1 MTTVATADPRQRQS
15 QGSRVLAWTVVV
27 AGSALP
33 LIVWHELTSA
43 ATLWPALVQVALL
56 AATLIAAPRVS
67 RLRPLQPVLQW
78 MLAIAAGWHLVFGV
92 LDALPLWDTWQHS
105 VPWVVR
111 GAVVQALVFIPTLL
125 LIGLG
130 VGRRSRG
137 ELRLTWRG
145 GSAIANPDLISLG
158 RRTRWTVLGPVW
170 AALISV
176 GTLTAMLFALP
187 PGPDALGTLLPALPI
202 VVLLAA
208 TNTFNEEFQFRNVP
222 LAFLPGLFA
231 KLPALLMTAAVFGL
245 EHFYGNPP
253 GASGVVLAGF
263 LGYVMAKSIVETR
276 SSRWVWIIHW
286 LQDVIIFSFLVM
298 SWN

>member
-1 MTTVATADPRQRQS
+1 MTTLITSDSRTQQRQGS
-15 QGSRVLAWTVVV
+15 QFLAWTLVIG
-27 AGSALP
+27 GSALP
-33 LIVWHELTSA
+33 LIAWHELTGA
-43 ATLWPALVQVALL
+43 DTLWPALLQVALL
-56 AATLIAAPRVS
+56 VAALTVAPRVPW
-67 RLRPLQPVLQW
+67 LRPLRPVLQW
-78 MLAIAAGWHLVFGV
+78 MLAIATGWHLVFGV
-92 LDALPLWDTWQHS
+92 LDALPFWNAWQHS

-158 RRTRWTVLGPVW
+158 RPTRWTVLGPVW
-170 AALISV
+170 AVLISV

-187 PGPDALGTLLPALPI
+187 PGPDALATLPPALPI
-202 VVLLAA
+202 VMLLAA

-222 LAFLPGLFA
+222 LALLPGLFA
-231 KLPALLMTAAVFGL
+231 KMPALLMTAAVFGL

-263 LGYVMAKSIVETR
+263 LGYVMAKSIVETG

-286 LQDVIIFSFLVM
+286 LQDVIIFSFLTM